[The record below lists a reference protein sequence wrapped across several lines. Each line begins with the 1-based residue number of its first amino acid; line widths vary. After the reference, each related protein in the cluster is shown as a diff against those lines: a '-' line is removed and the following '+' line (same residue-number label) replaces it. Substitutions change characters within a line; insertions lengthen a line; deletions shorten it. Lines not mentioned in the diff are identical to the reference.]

1 MKKFLFLLLF
11 LPNLL
16 FGQNLA
22 IGDTY
27 QGGIVFYLDGN
38 GAGLIAAPSDQA
50 TVNDFP
56 DWGCIGFPILGADG
70 LAVGTGAQNTI
81 DIENGCTTSGTAAD
95 ICSNLI
101 LGGFSDWFLPSI
113 EELETM
119 YLNIGSGSNIGN
131 FVSTKYWSSSEK
143 DDNYAWNWEFSSGYQ
158 DYNSKTSNKYVR
170 AIRAFS
176 SLSDL
181 NDNEIFIDKKT
192 LIKIVDFMGRESK
205 IIENQPLFYIYDDGT
220 VEKRI
225 TID

>member
-1 MKKFLFLLLF
+1 MKKLLLILFF
-11 LPNLL
+11 LPFIG

-27 QGGIVFYLDGN
+27 QGGIIFYLDGN
-38 GAGLIAAPSDQA
+38 GGGLIAAPSDQA

-56 DWGCIGFPILGADG
+56 DWGCIGSPILGADG

-119 YLNIGSGSNIGN
+119 YLNIGSVSNIGN

-143 DDNYAWNWEFSSGYQ
+143 DDIYAWNWEFSSGYQ

-176 SLSDL
+176 NITNINKQQISI
-181 NDNEIFIDKKT
+181 EKKI
-192 LIKIVDFMGRESK
+192 IKIFDVFGRKSNNK
-205 IIENQPLFYIYDDGT
+205 NQPLFYFYDDGSI
-220 VEKRI
+220 EKKI
-225 TID
+225 IIE

>member
-1 MKKFLFLLLF
+1 MKKLLLILLC
-11 LPNLL
+11 LPIIV

-22 IGDTY
+22 VGDTY
-27 QGGIVFYLDGN
+27 EGGIIFYLDGN
-38 GAGLIAAPSDQA
+38 GGGLIAAPTDQA

-56 DWGCIGFPILGADG
+56 DWGCIGTAISGADG
-70 LAVGTGAQNTI
+70 LLLGTGAQNTI

-95 ICSNLI
+95 ICSNLV

-119 YLNIGSGSNIGN
+119 YLNIGSVSNIGN

-143 DDNYAWNWEFSSGYQ
+143 DDIYAWNWEFSSGYQ

-176 SLSDL
+176 NLSDL
-181 NDNEIFIDKKT
+181 NEYEIFIDNKT
-192 LIKIVDFMGRESK
+192 LIKIVDFLGRESK
-205 IIENQPLFYIYDDGT
+205 IIKNKPLFYIYDDGT
-220 VEKRI
+220 VEKKI

>member
-1 MKKFLFLLLF
+1 MKKFLLLLLC

-16 FGQNLA
+16 FGQNLT

-27 QGGIVFYLDGN
+27 QGGIIFYLDGN

-56 DWGCIGFPILGADG
+56 DWGCIGSPILGADG

-113 EELETM
+113 EELELM

-181 NDNEIFIDKKT
+181 NDNEIFIDKKN
-192 LIKIVDFMGRESK
+192 LIKIIDFMGRESK

>member
-27 QGGIVFYLDGN
+27 QGGIIFYLDGN

-56 DWGCIGFPILGADG
+56 DWGCIGSPILGADG

-113 EELETM
+113 EELELM
-119 YLNIGSGSNIGN
+119 YLNIGSASNIGN

>member
-1 MKKFLFLLLF
+1 MKKLLLILFF
-11 LPNLL
+11 LPFIG

-27 QGGIVFYLDGN
+27 QGGIIFYLDGN
-38 GAGLIAAPSDQA
+38 GGGLIAAPSDQA

-56 DWGCIGFPILGADG
+56 DWGCIGSPILGADG

-143 DDNYAWNWEFSSGYQ
+143 DDIYAWNWEFSSGYQ

-176 SLSDL
+176 NLSDL
-181 NDNEIFIDKKT
+181 NEHEIFIDNKT
-192 LIKIVDFMGRESK
+192 LIKIVDFLGRETK
-205 IIENQPLFYIYDDGT
+205 ELKNQPLFYIYDDGT
-220 VEKRI
+220 VEKKI
-225 TID
+225 IIE

>member
-1 MKKFLFLLLF
+1 
-11 LPNLL
+11 L

-27 QGGIVFYLDGN
+27 QGGIIFYLDGN

-56 DWGCIGFPILGADG
+56 DWGCIGSPILGADG

-95 ICSNLI
+95 ICSNLV
-101 LGGFSDWFLPSI
+101 LSGFSDWFLPSI
-113 EELETM
+113 GELEIM
-119 YLNIGSGSNIGN
+119 YLNIGTGSNIGN
-131 FVSTKYWSSSEK
+131 FVRTKYWSSTEK
-143 DDNYAWNWEFSSGYQ
+143 DDTYAWSWEFSSGYQ

-176 SLSDL
+176 
-181 NDNEIFIDKKT
+181 NITNINEQQISIEKKI
-192 LIKIVDFMGRESK
+192 IKIFDVFGRESNNK
-205 IIENQPLFYIYDDGT
+205 NQPLFYFYDDGS
-220 VEKRI
+220 VEKKI
-225 TID
+225 IIK

>member
-1 MKKFLFLLLF
+1 MKKFLLLLLC

-38 GAGLIAAPSDQA
+38 GGGLIAAPSDQA

-56 DWGCIGFPILGADG
+56 DWDCAGSPILGADG

-113 EELETM
+113 EELELM

-131 FVSTKYWSSSEK
+131 FVSTKYWSSSEI
-143 DDNYAWNWEFSSGYQ
+143 DDIYAWNWEFMSGYQ
-158 DYNSKTSNKYVR
+158 DYNSKSSNKYVR

-176 SLSDL
+176 NLSDL
-181 NDNEIFIDKKT
+181 NEHEIFIDNKT
-192 LIKIVDFMGRESK
+192 LIKIVDFLGRETK
-205 IIENQPLFYIYDDGT
+205 ELKNQPLFYIYDDGT

>member
-1 MKKFLFLLLF
+1 MKNLLLILIC
-11 LPNLL
+11 LPMIG

-27 QGGIVFYLDGN
+27 QGGIIFYLDGN
-38 GAGLIAAPSDQA
+38 GGGLIAAPTDQA

-56 DWGCIGFPILGADG
+56 EWGCIGTAISGADG
-70 LAVGTGAQNTI
+70 LILGTGAQNTI

-113 EELETM
+113 GELETM

-131 FVSTKYWSSSEK
+131 FVSTKYWSSTEK
-143 DDNYAWNWEFSSGYQ
+143 DDNDAWSWEFSSGYQ
-158 DYNSKTSNKYVR
+158 ANFSKVSNKYVR

-176 SLSDL
+176 
-181 NDNEIFIDKKT
+181 NITNINEQQISIEKRI
-192 LIKIVDFMGRESK
+192 IKIFDVFGRESNNK
-205 IIENQPLFYIYDDGT
+205 NQPLFYFYDDGSL
-220 VEKRI
+220 EKKI
-225 TID
+225 ILE